1 MKTFNF
7 ADRRLNKEQE
17 LAFINGYESKLK
29 DIESMGWCAA
39 RDKFNMDNPADQK
52 PSMLG
57 YAFASGEMEA
67 LLDNK

>member
-7 ADRRLNKEQE
+7 SDRRLNKDQE
-17 LAFINGYESKLK
+17 IAFINGYDAKAKE
-29 DIESMGWCAA
+29 IESMGWIAA
-39 RDKFNMDNPADQK
+39 RDKFNMDNPADNQ

-57 YAFASGEMEA
+57 YAYACGEMEA